1 VGLIEDL
8 APGPVALDTA
18 VFIYFIEENKLFLP
32 IVKPLFE
39 AIDRGELAAAT
50 SALTLMEVLVLPY
63 RISNFSLAERYESL
77 LTRSRGLRFVELNR
91 PLLRGAARLR
101 GAFNLKPPDAL
112 QVAAAM
118 AAECQVFLTNDRKI
132 PTIAGLRVVQ
142 LKNYLKK

>member
-1 VGLIEDL
+1 MGLIEDL

-63 RISNFSLAERYESL
+63 RRIIF
-77 LTRSRGLRFVELNR
+77 RSR
-91 PLLRGAARLR
+91 
-101 GAFNLKPPDAL
+101 
-112 QVAAAM
+112 
-118 AAECQVFLTNDRKI
+118 NDTS
-132 PTIAGLRVVQ
+132 PF
-142 LKNYLKK
+142 